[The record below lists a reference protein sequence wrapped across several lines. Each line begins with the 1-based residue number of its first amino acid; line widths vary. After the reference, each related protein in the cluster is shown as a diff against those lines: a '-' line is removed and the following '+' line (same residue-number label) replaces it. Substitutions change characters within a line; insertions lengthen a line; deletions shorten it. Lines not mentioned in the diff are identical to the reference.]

1 MDRRHFLA
9 GCSAACAAVGAAEIP
24 SFVSGGAVAHAAAL
38 PTTFRD
44 GFAQQVG
51 GTFRVYRGARY
62 ADKVTL
68 ARVADGPAKD
78 ARLEQ
83 FTLHLDGTY
92 SPDLEP
98 GTYTLV
104 GPDGASREVHLESAD
119 ARQYR
124 ATFCLL
130 RDVARA

>member
-9 GCSAACAAVGAAEIP
+9 GCSAACAAVGAAELP
-24 SFVSGGAVAHAAAL
+24 SFVSGASVAHAAAL
-38 PTTFRD
+38 QTTMHD

-51 GTFRVYRGARY
+51 ATFRVYRGARY
-62 ADKVTL
+62 ADALTL
-68 ARVADGPAKD
+68 ARVADAPTKD

-83 FTLHLDGTY
+83 FTLHLDGKY

-104 GPDGASREVHLESAD
+104 GPDGASREVHLESGE
-119 ARQYR
+119 ARRYH

>member
-24 SFVSGGAVAHAAAL
+24 SFVSGGGIAQAAAR
-38 PTTFRD
+38 PSTFRD
-44 GFAQQVG
+44 TFARQVG

-68 ARVADGPAKD
+68 STVVDSPSRD

-83 FTLHLDGTY
+83 FTLYFDGTY
-92 SPDLEP
+92 SPDLTP

-104 GPDGASREVHLESAD
+104 GPDGTSRELHLESRD
-119 ARQYR
+119 VRHYR

-130 RDVARA
+130 RDVGRA